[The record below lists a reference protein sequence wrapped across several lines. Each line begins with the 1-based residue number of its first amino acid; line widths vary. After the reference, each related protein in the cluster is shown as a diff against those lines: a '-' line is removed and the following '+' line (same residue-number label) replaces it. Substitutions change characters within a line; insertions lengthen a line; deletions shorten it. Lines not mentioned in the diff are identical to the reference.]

1 MLGLGNSIA
10 AGAAIEGDFTPESI
24 SNIAL
29 WLKSATN
36 VESDS
41 NFNAS
46 VSYDPVR
53 TVAAGNISDN
63 DRISAWRAAGST
75 TRDAVQ
81 TTGADKPRWNNSE
94 TEIKFSNNAKHMI
107 LDSEITIPANTDFT
121 VVIRFKASDMSAGRA
136 LMGDSTNEFL
146 SVQDSDTIRLKTD
159 GTQTNFDGGT
169 MATDKY
175 LTLILVRSDGATG
188 NINLFVRGTDSGYF
202 DGTATGTSFGD
213 EAQDTEEIIFE
224 FIGAQDSDGTG
235 TGEFNGFIT
244 DVIVYNGTAV
254 TSAQREQLY
263 DYIEA
268 AI

>member
-1 MLGLGNSIA
+1 MLGLGNSMTG
-10 AGAAIEGDFTPESI
+10 GAALEDVFTPESI

-41 NFNAS
+41 NSNGT

-63 DRISAWRAAGST
+63 DRVSAWRAAGST
-75 TRDAVQ
+75 SIDAVQ
-81 TTGADKPRWNNSE
+81 TLSGGDKPRWNDAE
-94 TEIKFSNNAKHMI
+94 TEVKFSNNAKHMK
-107 LDSEITIPANTDFT
+107 LDSEITIAANTDFT
-121 VVIRFKASDMSAGRA
+121 VVIRFKTLNMSGARA

-146 SVQDSDTIRLKTD
+146 QVQDSDTIRLKTN

-175 LTLILVRSDGATG
+175 QTLILVRSDGSTG
-188 NINLFVRGTDSGYF
+188 NINLFMRGTDSGYF

-224 FIGAQDSDGTG
+224 FIGSQQGSNA
-235 TGEFNGFIT
+235 EFNGFIT
-244 DVIVYNGTAV
+244 DVIIYNGTAV

>member
-1 MLGLGNSIA
+1 M
-10 AGAAIEGDFTPESI
+10 
-24 SNIAL
+24 
-29 WLKSATN
+29 
-36 VESDS
+36 
-41 NFNAS
+41 
-46 VSYDPVR
+46 
-53 TVAAGNISDN
+53 
-63 DRISAWRAAGST
+63 
-75 TRDAVQ
+75 Q
-81 TTGADKPRWNNSE
+81 
-94 TEIKFSNNAKHMI
+94 

-121 VVIRFKASDMSAGRA
+121 VVIRFKALDMSAGRA
-136 LMGDSTNEFL
+136 LMGDSANEFL

-175 LTLILVRSDGATG
+175 LTLILVRSDGSTG

-213 EAQDTEEIIFE
+213 EAQDTEEIVFE
-224 FIGAQDSDGTG
+224 FIGAQDSDGSG